1 MLQINYSTKLLWKD
15 WTVLR
20 LPIFLRIIKCEVV
33 LIRWQI
39 HPHTPM
45 ERIQCVQPSADLT
58 IPSTQ
63 TIQTT
68 KSDFPCHQ
76 LQQTNHRLQWARKQ
90 QNPFLCFLFLIFFR
104 VFLYLTEEVKS
115 EKIAQRVP
123 FYAYTQISYFWHFML
138 IMVHLS

>member
-1 MLQINYSTKLLWKD
+1 MWNSANKVTN
-15 WTVLR
+15 TR
-20 LPIFLRIIKCEVV
+20 LP
-33 LIRWQI
+33 
-39 HPHTPM
+39 TPM

-68 KSDFPCHQ
+68 KSDFPYPQ
-76 LQQTNHRLQWARKQ
+76 LQQTSHRLQWARKQ

-104 VFLYLTEEVKS
+104 VFLYLTEKVKN

-123 FYAYTQISYFWHFML
+123 FHACTQIPYFRLLML
-138 IMVHLS
+138 IWYTYGTLIIINEPILIHY